1 MSDKKKNQKV
11 RRVIFPVKGE
21 VMLPLNVLVGGR
33 KPAADDY
40 DRLWRHGATEDDW
53 FKT

>member
-1 MSDKKKNQKV
+1 MNDEKKNKKP
-11 RRVIFPVKGE
+11 RRIVFPVKGE
-21 VMLPLNVLVGGR
+21 LMLPLDILVGGR

-40 DRLWRHGATEDDW
+40 DRVWRFGANEDDW